1 MKVGRPHGLD
11 GSFYVDAPL
20 DKGATVLIGDKEFTV
35 AERKG
40 TDAKPI
46 IRLTGIDDRDAAE
59 ALRGKTLTPD
69 PGQRATGNESD
80 NEWLIEELIGC
91 RIEGVGEVTGVLE
104 GMSCDV
110 LEVGDE
116 LIPLVTDAVTKV
128 DVENKVIEIDQGFLG
143 L

>member
-1 MKVGRPHGLD
+1 MRVGRAHGLD

-20 DKGATVLIGDKEFTV
+20 AEGAAVTIDGREYTVV
-35 AERKG
+35 ERKG

-46 IRLTGIDDRDAAE
+46 VRLEGVEDRDAAN
-59 ALRGKTLTPD
+59 ALRGREI
-69 PGQRATGNESD
+69 RAAGNEQEATD
-80 NEWLIEELIGC
+80 NDEWLIEDLIGC
-91 RIEGVGEVTGVLE
+91 RIEGLGEVTGVLE

-116 LIPLVTDAVTKV
+116 LIPLVSDAVLRV
-128 DVENKVIEIDQGFLG
+128 DTENKVIEINRDFLS

>member
-11 GSFYVDAPL
+11 GSFHVDGPL
-20 DKGATVLIGDKEFTV
+20 DEGAVVRIGEREFTV
-35 AERKG
+35 VERKG
-40 TDAKPI
+40 SDARPI
-46 IRLTGIDDRDAAE
+46 VRLAGVDDRDAAE
-59 ALRGKTLTPD
+59 ALRGETLDAGDAEPAGD
-69 PGQRATGNESD
+69 G
-80 NEWLIEELIGC
+80 EWLIEDLVGC
-91 RIEGVGEVTGVLE
+91 RIEGIGQVTGVLE

-128 DVENKVIEIDQGFLG
+128 DVENKVIEVDREFLG

>member
-11 GSFYVDAPL
+11 GSFYVDAPVEE
-20 DKGATVLIGDKEFTV
+20 GATLRLGDREYTV
-35 AERKG
+35 AARKG

-59 ALRGKTLTPD
+59 ALRGQTLSSTSDERP
-69 PGQRATGNESD
+69 ATGED
-80 NEWLIEELIGC
+80 EWLIEDLVGC
-91 RIEGVGEVTGVLE
+91 QIEGLGRVAGVLE

-116 LIPLVTDAVTKV
+116 LIPLVSDAVTKV
-128 DVENKVIEIDQGFLG
+128 DVENKVIEINREFLG

>member
-11 GSFYVDAPL
+11 GSFYVDGPV
-20 DKGATVLIGDKEFTV
+20 DEGATVLIGDEEFTV
-35 AERKG
+35 EERKG

-46 IRLTGIDDRDAAE
+46 IRLSGIDNRDAAE
-59 ALRGKTLTPD
+59 SLRGQTLSPSNE
-69 PGQRATGNESD
+69 QRATVNED
-80 NEWLIEELIGC
+80 EWLIEDLVGC
-91 RIEGVGEVTGVLE
+91 EIEGVGKVTGVLE

-116 LIPLVTDAVTKV
+116 LIPLVTDAVTRV
-128 DVENKVIEIDQGFLG
+128 DVENKVIEVNREFLG

>member
-11 GSFYVDAPL
+11 GSFYVDAPVEE
-20 DKGATVLIGDKEFTV
+20 GATLRLGEREYTV

-46 IRLTGIDDRDAAE
+46 IRLTGIEDRDAAE
-59 ALRGKTLTPD
+59 SLRGKTLTPTSD
-69 PGQRATGNESD
+69 ERPATSEP
-80 NEWLIEELIGC
+80 EWLIQDLVGC
-91 RIEGVGEVTGVLE
+91 QIEGVGRVTGVLE

-110 LEVGDE
+110 LEVGDQ

-128 DVENKVIEIDQGFLG
+128 DVENKVIEVNREFLG

>member
-1 MKVGRPHGLD
+1 MRVGRPHGLD
-11 GSFYVDAPL
+11 GSFHVDAPL
-20 DKGATVLIGDKEFTV
+20 AEGAVVKIGEREFTV

-59 ALRGKTLTPD
+59 ALRGEVLADAVEEPLGD
-69 PGQRATGNESD
+69 D
-80 NEWLIEELIGC
+80 EWLVEDLVGC
-91 RIEGVGEVTGVLE
+91 RIEGVGRVDSVLE

-128 DVENKVIEIDQGFLG
+128 DVENKVIEIDREFLG

>member
-1 MKVGRPHGLD
+1 VRVGRPHGLD
-11 GSFYVDAPL
+11 GSFHVDAPL
-20 DKGATVLIGDKEFTV
+20 DEGALVRIGEREFTV

-40 TDAKPI
+40 TDARPI

-59 ALRGKTLTPD
+59 LLRGETLTPSNE
-69 PGQRATGNESD
+69 QRATSNEE
-80 NEWLIEELIGC
+80 EWLIDDLIGC
-91 RIEGVGEVTGVLE
+91 QIEGLGRVTGVLE

-116 LIPLVTDAVTKV
+116 LIPLVTDAVTRV
-128 DVENKVIEIDQGFLG
+128 DVANKVIEIDREFLG

>member
-1 MKVGRPHGLD
+1 MKVGKPHGLD
-11 GSFYVDAPL
+11 GSFYIDAPV
-20 DKGATVLIGDKEFTV
+20 DEGATVRIGERDFTV

-46 IRLTGIDDRDAAE
+46 IRLAGVEDRDAAE
-59 ALRGKTLTPD
+59 ALRGEVLSAADAEPLGD
-69 PGQRATGNESD
+69 D
-80 NEWLIEELIGC
+80 EWLVEDLVGC
-91 RIEGVGEVTGVLE
+91 RIEGMGEVTGVLE

-116 LIPLVTDAVTKV
+116 LVPLVTDAITKV
-128 DVENKVIEIDQGFLG
+128 DVENRVIEVNREFLG

>member
-1 MKVGRPHGLD
+1 MRVGRPHGLD

-20 DKGATVLIGDKEFTV
+20 AEGAVVKIGEREFTV

-46 IRLTGIDDRDAAE
+46 IRLAGIDDRDAAE
-59 ALRGKTLTPD
+59 ALRGEMVTD
-69 PGQRATGNESD
+69 AAEESLGD
-80 NEWLIEELIGC
+80 DEWLIEDLVGC
-91 RIEGVGEVTGVLE
+91 RIEGVGRVDSVLE

-110 LEVGDE
+110 LEVGGE

-128 DVENKVIEIDQGFLG
+128 DVENKVIEIDRGFLG

>member
-11 GSFYVDAPL
+11 GSFYVDAPV
-20 DKGATVLIGDKEFTV
+20 DEGATLRIGERDFTV

-46 IRLTGIDDRDAAE
+46 IRLEGVDDRDAAE
-59 ALRGKTLTPD
+59 SLRGETLSPTSDERP
-69 PGQRATGNESD
+69 ATSD
-80 NEWLIEELIGC
+80 DEWLIEDLVGC
-91 RIEGVGEVTGVLE
+91 RIEGLGQVTGVLE

-110 LEVGDE
+110 LEVGEE
-116 LIPLVTDAVTKV
+116 LIPLVTDAVTRV
-128 DVENKVIEIDQGFLG
+128 DVENKVIEVNREFLG

>member
-1 MKVGRPHGLD
+1 VKVGRPHGLD

-20 DKGATVLIGDKEFTV
+20 HEGEQVTIGEREFTV

-46 IRLTGIDDRDAAE
+46 IRLDGVGDRDAAE
-59 ALRGKTLTPD
+59 ALRGETV
-69 PGQRATGNESD
+69 RTGNEQQVTD
-80 NEWLIEELIGC
+80 DDEWLIEDLVGC
-91 RIEGVGEVTGVLE
+91 EVQGVGTVTGVLE
-104 GMSCDV
+104 GLSCDV

-116 LIPLVTDAVTKV
+116 LIPLVSDAVTKV
-128 DVENKVIEIDQGFLG
+128 DVENKVIEINRDFLG

>member
-1 MKVGRPHGLD
+1 M
-11 GSFYVDAPL
+11 
-20 DKGATVLIGDKEFTV
+20 E
-35 AERKG
+35 
-40 TDAKPI
+40 
-46 IRLTGIDDRDAAE
+46 
-59 ALRGKTLTPD
+59 RGK
-69 PGQRATGNESD
+69 RASMREGPLAALFRKTEEEGLEEPLRKEEEPTSDERPATSD
-80 NEWLIEELIGC
+80 NDEWLIEDLIGC

>member
-20 DKGATVLIGDKEFTV
+20 GEGEIVRIGDREFTV

-40 TDAKPI
+40 TDARPI

-59 ALRGKTLTPD
+59 ALRGEVLTANTTEPL
-69 PGQRATGNESD
+69 GND
-80 NEWLIEELIGC
+80 EWLVEDLVGC
-91 RIEGVGEVTGVLE
+91 EIEGVGRVTGVLE

-110 LEVGDE
+110 LEVGEE
-116 LIPLVTDAVTKV
+116 LIPLVTDAVTRV
-128 DVENKVIEIDQGFLG
+128 DVENKVIEIDREFLG

>member
-1 MKVGRPHGLD
+1 VKVGRPHGLD
-11 GSFYVDAPL
+11 GSFYVDAPVEE
-20 DKGATVLIGDKEFTV
+20 GAALRIGEREFRV

-46 IRLTGIDDRDAAE
+46 IRLEGIEDRDAAE
-59 ALRGKTLTPD
+59 ALRGKSLSASNE
-69 PGQRATGNESD
+69 QRATSND
-80 NEWLIEELIGC
+80 DEWLIEDLVGC
-91 RIEGVGEVTGVLE
+91 RVEGLGVVTGVLE

-128 DVENKVIEIDQGFLG
+128 DVENKVIEVNREFLG

>member
-1 MKVGRPHGLD
+1 VKVGRPHGLD
-11 GSFYVDAPL
+11 GSFYVDGPV
-20 DKGATVLIGDKEFTV
+20 DQGATVRIGEREFAV

-46 IRLTGIDDRDAAE
+46 IRLEGVQDRDAAE
-59 ALRGKTLTPD
+59 ALRGKRLTSISDEP
-69 PGQRATGNESD
+69 PATGD
-80 NEWLIEELIGC
+80 DEWLIEELIGC
-91 RIEGVGEVTGVLE
+91 QIDGLGPVTGVLE

-110 LEVGDE
+110 LEVGDQ

-128 DVENKVIEIDQGFLG
+128 DVDNKVIEVNREFLG